1 MNVVTIFWIPSY
13 IPSNFRIDAYFS
25 MREVMRLKICDKL
38 NGSGVELAK
47 GESGGLSC
55 DRGVEA
61 RGLLKLLLLLLA
73 W

>member
-25 MREVMRLKICDKL
+25 MREVRLKICDKL
-38 NGSGVELAK
+38 NGSRVELAR
-47 GESGGLSC
+47 GESGRLSC